1 MTETSER
8 LQREYV
14 ESRILSAHPVETVAM
29 LYQIAIESL
38 EEAIRCLK
46 SRDRMT
52 RARMV
57 TRAEKAIHELLIAL
71 NPSVDP
77 EFVRNSADLY
87 RYALRR
93 IIAGHAQQT
102 EGPFREALSVLRP
115 LGSAWAELKTRI
127 HAEPG
132 AVEVAAIPEPV
143 PAEDRSTPAAVYD
156 PYAAYRYSGPPTP
169 SRDWSL

>member
-46 SRDRMT
+46 SGDRLG
-52 RARMV
+52 RARLV
-57 TRAEKAIHELLIAL
+57 TRAQKAIHELLIAL
-71 NPSVDP
+71 DPAVDP
-77 EFVRNSADLY
+77 AFVRKTADLY

-93 IIAGHAQQT
+93 IIAGHAEQS
-102 EGPFREALSVLRP
+102 EAPFREALAVLRP
-115 LGSAWAELKTRI
+115 LGSAWAEVKTRI
-127 HAEPG
+127 CAEPD
-132 AVEVAAIPEPV
+132 ATEPA
-143 PAEDRSTPAAVYD
+143 PMEERREMAAAVSN
-156 PYAAYRYSGPPTP
+156 PYAAYGYAQAPTG